1 MKNLALIFTLF
12 FSLATMAQK
21 ELPTVTLTTLE
32 GDRLQAFKKRPIKTG

>member
-32 GDRLQAFKKRPIKTG
+32 GDRY